1 MGTVKRYLYSL
12 ALSLLTMSGCISL
25 LWFLALCGTA
35 RENAAAGAVSDLIK
49 TGDFWLSLLFTLLSI
64 GGFIAVLVLMRRAR
78 RQRKEEID
86 RQLLSDQEVEPR
98 ELDETAP

>member
-1 MGTVKRYLYSL
+1 MGTVRRYLYSL
-12 ALSLLTMSGCISL
+12 ALSLLSMSGCISL

-35 RENAAAGAVSDLIK
+35 RQNAAAEALSVLVK

-64 GGFIAVLVLMRRAR
+64 GGFVAVLLLMKRAR
-78 RQRKEEID
+78 RQRKEEVD
-86 RQLLSDQEVEPR
+86 KQLLSEREVDPR